1 MLKAGLRM
9 TAFLGVGLFLATA
22 ASAAP
27 VSFRLVR
34 TTPLFNED
42 PPGAPLPLARTQY
55 DSGNVMNAQGQKVGE
70 YLRLKDVHAAGLN
83 VAATTLTLFFERRG
97 GLPTVI
103 TMQGVHSFNTG
114 DEAGSVSAS
123 TAPIAIDVQFTF
135 AGATDILTINLP

>member
-1 MLKAGLRM
+1 MLKAGFRM
-9 TAFLGVGLFLATA
+9 MAFLGVGLFLASA

-27 VSFRLVR
+27 VNFRLVR

-55 DSGNVMNAQGQKVGE
+55 DSGDVQNAQGQKIGE

-83 VAATTLTLFFERRG
+83 VAATTLTLFFPRG
-97 GLPTVI
+97 AGLPGVI

-123 TAPIAIDVQFTF
+123 TFPTTIDVQWTV
-135 AGATDILTINLP
+135 AGATSILTINLP